1 MSSLLKAGAELL
13 RDMTARMKLRRETQP
28 LQSVEDICDFAA
40 TRSAFV
46 TQKKLYEYVKTRMG
60 MSYPRHFEDDA
71 FIDSMNI
78 AKMHVYAAGLRD
90 MAVFC
95 VANATAQADIAD
107 DGRARFARTVFAHGL
122 DANDDGA
129 VVPQNRELW
138 AGELETRM
146 RGAVWRQTGANENHF
161 FQSQKALVE
170 WAPISDKLKK
180 FDEEIVENSI
190 RFAWQAVRQEFFSR
204 IDTSAVSQ
212 SWKARDRE

>member
-146 RGAVWRQTGANENHF
+146 RGAVWRQTRRQREPFLSKPESAGRMGPDFGQA
-161 FQSQKALVE
+161 Q
-170 WAPISDKLKK
+170 
-180 FDEEIVENSI
+180 EI
-190 RFAWQAVRQEFFSR
+190 R
-204 IDTSAVSQ
+204 
-212 SWKARDRE
+212 